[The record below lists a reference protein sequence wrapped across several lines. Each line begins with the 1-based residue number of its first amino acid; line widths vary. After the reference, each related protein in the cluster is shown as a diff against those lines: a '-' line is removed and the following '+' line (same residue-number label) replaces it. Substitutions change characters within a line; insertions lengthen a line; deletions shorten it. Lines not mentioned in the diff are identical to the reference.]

1 MKRHKSV
8 IKRNRQNNDRNL
20 INSARRSALKTAIK
34 KVEVA
39 IESKDVSQ
47 ASSLLVTVISLLDK
61 AANKE
66 IIHKNKASRKISR
79 LTRKVNGLTAAPAS
93 A

>member
-1 MKRHKSV
+1 MKRHKSA
-8 IKRNRQNNDRNL
+8 IKRNRQNNNKNL

-79 LTRKVNGLTAAPAS
+79 LTRKVNGLTAATAS